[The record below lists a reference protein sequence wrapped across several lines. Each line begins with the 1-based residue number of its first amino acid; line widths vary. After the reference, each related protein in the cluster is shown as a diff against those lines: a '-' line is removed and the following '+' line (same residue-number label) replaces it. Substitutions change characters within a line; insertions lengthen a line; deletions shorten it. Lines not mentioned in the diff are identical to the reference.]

1 MGLDDENKRLA
12 VLIDADNA
20 QAAIIDGLL
29 SEIAKYGTANVKK
42 IYGDWTDPNLIRWK
56 ESLLKHSIQ
65 PMQKFSYTHGKNS
78 TDSALIIDAM
88 DLLYTKNLD
97 GFCII
102 SSDSDYTGLAAR
114 IRQDGLIVYGFGEKK
129 TPKPLIAACD
139 KFIYT
144 ENLRKEEEKE
154 KEEESTGQVQ
164 QQFSKVSTNELK
176 GDTKLVSMLRIAV
189 EDSAQDDG
197 WALLSIVGNNLV
209 QKEPDF
215 DSRNY
220 GYKKLGELFKAIG
233 LFNIKEAR
241 SNNSNNS
248 VIYVIDKRR

>member
-1 MGLDDENKRLA
+1 MGLDDENKQLA

-20 QAAIIDGLL
+20 QAAIIEGLL

-56 ESLLKHSIQ
+56 DCLLKHSIQ
-65 PMQKFSYTHGKNS
+65 PMQKFSYTTGKNS

-129 TPKPLIAACD
+129 TPKSLIAACD

-144 ENLRKEEEKE
+144 ENLRKDEEEE
-154 KEEESTGQVQ
+154 GTDQVQ
-164 QQFSKVSTNELK
+164 QSPKVSTNELK
-176 GDTKLVSMLRIAV
+176 GDTKLVSTLRIAV

-248 VIYVIDKRR
+248 MIYVKDKRR